1 MDVNPQG
8 MPQEVFERREALP
21 LLYRPAV
28 LILGGIGAVC
38 VIGMIVIPLFGQAVS
53 EGLIAIGSLSVG
65 ALANMMAQEGRA
77 GGN

>member
-1 MDVNPQG
+1 MDVNPQR

-38 VIGMIVIPLFGQAVS
+38 VVGMIVIPLFGQAVS

-65 ALANMMAQEGRA
+65 ALANMMAQESRA